1 MYKSIHFFVFFH
13 ENRHFGV
20 LSGLFYIS
28 SKKLFL
34 SYVTGVNRSFLCKFV
49 SIEYPYNPVEA
60 MSIFKDRIE
69 AVRAMMRS
77 KGWDAVI
84 VTGNDPHNSEYSA
97 ARWHQVAWLSGYTGE
112 GDLVITEDHAGL
124 WTDTRYFIQASRQLP
139 EAGVEL
145 HKTRVPGQVLIPEW
159 LADHFAEFDEIRV
172 AVDGLCMTVSSV
184 EDIQK
189 TVGEKIRFV
198 NAPDMLEVLWTDRPE
213 IPQTPIITLGP
224 EQVGWS
230 REQKVRWMRKWLA
243 DKGYDAILLTA
254 LDEIAWMLN
263 VRGQDVAYN
272 PVVMSYLLVTQDN
285 VLWFARKGPTPDE
298 DGETEDSFHEL
309 LADGVNIQEYSDVEA
324 ALSNLV
330 DGSYIKTLFVDPA
343 TLNYNLCSILK
354 DRSVV
359 FGTSPV
365 GLRKSVKNDVEVAG
379 MKEAHLEDGIAV
391 ERFLH
396 WLQTSIEAGDAVN
409 EYEASLKLHRFR
421 SEIEGFRGESF
432 ETISAYG
439 PNAALPH
446 YITPEEGSAELYAE
460 GLYLCDSGG
469 QFLFGTTDITRT
481 VPLGPCSQL
490 EKEDYTL
497 VLKGHIALSKAV
509 FPKGTAGC
517 QLDVLAREPLW
528 NAMRDFGHGTGHG
541 VGFYLNVH
549 EGPQDI
555 RQNFNRQAL
564 LPGMITS
571 DEPGIYREGKFGVR
585 HENLILCVDAGVNDF
600 GHWLRFE
607 PLTLCHFDTSILV
620 KDLLDRSEI
629 DWLNAYNERVFRT
642 LSPRL
647 TPEVASWLRQKTL
660 PI

>member
-1 MYKSIHFFVFFH
+1 
-13 ENRHFGV
+13 
-20 LSGLFYIS
+20 
-28 SKKLFL
+28 
-34 SYVTGVNRSFLCKFV
+34 
-49 SIEYPYNPVEA
+49 

-77 KGWDAVI
+77 KGWDVVI

-97 ARWHQVAWLSGYTGE
+97 ARWHQVAWLTGYTGE

-354 DRSVV
+354 DRSIV

-396 WLQTSIEAGDAVN
+396 WLQTSVEAGDAVN

-564 LPGMITS
+564 IPGMITS

>member
-1 MYKSIHFFVFFH
+1 
-13 ENRHFGV
+13 
-20 LSGLFYIS
+20 
-28 SKKLFL
+28 
-34 SYVTGVNRSFLCKFV
+34 
-49 SIEYPYNPVEA
+49 
-60 MSIFKDRIE
+60 MSIFSERIE
-69 AVRAMMRS
+69 SVRAMMRP
-77 KGWDAVI
+77 KGWDVVI
-84 VTGNDPHNSEYSA
+84 VTGNDPHDSEYSA

-124 WTDTRYFIQASRQLP
+124 WTDTRYFIQASKQLP
-139 EAGVEL
+139 AAGVEL
-145 HKTRVPGQVLIPEW
+145 HKTRVPDQVLIPEW
-159 LADHFAEFDEIRV
+159 LAGQFADFDEVTV

-184 EDIQK
+184 NDIRNAL
-189 TVGEKIRFV
+189 GEKVRFV
-198 NAPDMLEVLWTDRPE
+198 NSPDMLDALWTDRPE
-213 IPQTPIITLGP
+213 IPQTPVITLGT

-230 REQKVRWMRKWLA
+230 RVQKFRWLRRWMTER
-243 DKGYDAILLTA
+243 GRDAVLLTA

-272 PVVMSYLLVTQDN
+272 PVVMSYLLVTDDN
-285 VLWFARKGPTPDE
+285 VLWFVRKGPTPD
-298 DGETEDSFHEL
+298 DDTETEDSFREL
-309 LADGVNIQEYSDVEA
+309 VADGVNIQDYSDVGM

-330 DGSYIKTLFVDPA
+330 DGNYIKSLLVDPA
-343 TLNYNLCSILK
+343 TLNYNLYCIL
-354 DRSVV
+354 DENSSGLFVT
-359 FGTSPV
+359 GTSPV
-365 GLRKSVKNDVEVAG
+365 GLRKSVKNDVEIAG
-379 MKEAHLEDGIAV
+379 MKEAHLEDGVAM

-396 WLQTSIEAGDAVN
+396 WLQTSVEAGDAIN
-409 EYEASLKLHRFR
+409 EHEASLKLHEFR
-421 SEIEGFRGESF
+421 SGIEGFRGESF

-439 PNAALPH
+439 QNAALPH
-446 YITPEEGSAELYAE
+446 YVTPAEGSAELSAE
-460 GLYLCDSGG
+460 GLFLCDSGG
-469 QFLFGTTDITRT
+469 QYLFGTTDITRT

-517 QLDVLAREPLW
+517 QLDALAREPLW

-564 LPGMITS
+564 IPGMITS
-571 DEPGIYREGKFGVR
+571 DEPGIYREGRFGVR
-585 HENLILCVDAGVNDF
+585 HENLVLCVNAGENDF
-600 GHWLRFE
+600 GRWLRFE
-607 PLTLCHFDTSILV
+607 PLTLCHFDTSIVV

-647 TPEVASWLRQKTL
+647 TPEVAAWLRQKTL

>member
-1 MYKSIHFFVFFH
+1 
-13 ENRHFGV
+13 
-20 LSGLFYIS
+20 
-28 SKKLFL
+28 
-34 SYVTGVNRSFLCKFV
+34 
-49 SIEYPYNPVEA
+49 
-60 MSIFKDRIE
+60 
-69 AVRAMMRS
+69 MMRS
-77 KGWDAVI
+77 KGWDVAI

-97 ARWHQVAWLSGYTGE
+97 ARWHQVAWLTGYTGE

-285 VLWFARKGPTPDE
+285 VLWFVRKGPTPDE

-330 DGSYIKTLFVDPA
+330 DGSYIRTLFVDPA

-354 DRSVV
+354 DQSIV

-409 EYEASLKLHRFR
+409 EYEASLKLHQFR

>member
-1 MYKSIHFFVFFH
+1 MIA
-13 ENRHFGV
+13 R
-20 LSGLFYIS
+20 
-28 SKKLFL
+28 
-34 SYVTGVNRSFLCKFV
+34 SYSFSFD
-49 SIEYPYNPVEA
+49 
-60 MSIFKDRIE
+60 MSIFKERIE
-69 AVRAMMRS
+69 SVRAMMRS

-112 GDLVITEDHAGL
+112 GDLVITEDHVGL

-139 EAGVEL
+139 EAGAEL
-145 HKTRVPGQVLIPEW
+145 HKTRVPDQVLIPEW
-159 LADHFAEFDEIRV
+159 FTSRFADYDEVVV
-172 AVDGLCMTVSSV
+172 AVDGLCVTASFVK
-184 EDIQK
+184 EIQE
-189 TVGEKIRFV
+189 TIGEKIHFV

-230 REQKVRWMRKWLA
+230 RVQKFRWIRKWMSQHGL
-243 DKGYDAILLTA
+243 DAVLLTA
-254 LDEIAWMLN
+254 LDEIAWLLN

-285 VLWFARKGPTPDE
+285 VLWFVRKGPIPGN

-309 LADGVNIQEYSDVEA
+309 MADGVNIQEYSDVGV

-330 DGSYIKTLFVDPA
+330 DGSYIKALFVDPSA
-343 TLNYNLCSILK
+343 LNYDLFSILNEEESCFI
-354 DRSVV
+354 RT
-359 FGTSPV
+359 GTSPV
-365 GLRKSVKNDVEVAG
+365 GLRKSVKNDVEIAG
-379 MKEAHLEDGIAV
+379 MKEAHIEDGIAM

-396 WLQTSIEAGDAVN
+396 WLQTSVEAGDAIN
-409 EYEASLKLHRFR
+409 EYEASLKLHEFR
-421 SEIEGFRGESF
+421 REIEGFRGESF

-446 YITPEEGSAELYAE
+446 YVTPEEGSAEIYSE

-469 QFLFGTTDITRT
+469 QYLFGTTDITRT
-481 VPLGPCSQL
+481 IPLGPCSQL

-528 NAMRDFGHGTGHG
+528 NAKRNFGHGTGHG

-555 RQNFNRQAL
+555 RQNFNRQPI

-571 DEPGIYREGKFGVR
+571 DEPGIYREGKFGIR
-585 HENLILCVDAGVNDF
+585 HENLILCVEAGENDF

-607 PLTLCHFDTSILV
+607 PLTLCHFDTSILL

-629 DWLNAYNERVFRT
+629 DWLNAYNERVYQT

-647 TPEVASWLRQKTL
+647 SQDVVAWLRQKTL